1 MPQPQ
6 ELPHDFRAILRRI
19 QDPKVPIEEANQLF
33 NEHVLPVLKS
43 LIANCD
49 IHFPREVR
57 QWVKE
62 NGVSCIWEKLVR
74 RPRDGRAPAYDP
86 DRQDSSFL
94 AWVKTVLINQART
107 ENRRRREQVM
117 QDEKDYNDAVDDSS
131 FKKHQASK
139 DADEAKHDDL
149 ANLKRNLQAALLT
162 LLRSEELSPPN
173 QRRNGV
179 DYFAVLL
186 LCVRMQLSRLIH
198 RILYGNNPGVANGED
213 VLRYVG
219 ECFEQ
224 CEQYPALI
232 CLDCNGSKPHSG
244 GGNHPC
250 QGWCQR
256 RIVAWTPTVGE
267 LLAQVDNLI
276 RNSNVRPRYIW
287 IVQQLSH
294 AIVAARSSNANAPVN
309 VLARASGNCWRQWV
323 RRMRMV
329 YDKLRENNSELTPD
343 QIRILNALLEDDNTD
358 A

>member
-19 QDPKVPIEEANQLF
+19 QDPNVPKEEADQLF
-33 NEHVLPVLKS
+33 IEHVLPVLES
-43 LIANCD
+43 LINNCD
-49 IHFPREVR
+49 IHFPPEVR
-57 QWVKE
+57 QWVNE
-62 NGVSCIWEKLVR
+62 NGVRCIWEILVV

-107 ENRRRREQVM
+107 ENRRRRERLRDQEQLENQPADPQQQ
-117 QDEKDYNDAVDDSS
+117 QDEPERDR
-131 FKKHQASK
+131 
-139 DADEAKHDDL
+139 L
-149 ANLKRNLQAALLT
+149 ANLKRDLQAALVT
-162 LLRSEELSPPN
+162 LLRAQELSPPN

-186 LCVRMQLSRLIH
+186 LCIRMELSRLIH

-232 CLDCNGSKPHSG
+232 CLDCNGSESHSG

-276 RNSNVRPRYIW
+276 RNNNVRPRYIW

-294 AIVAARSSNANAPVN
+294 ANGAARNPNANVPVI
-309 VLARASGNCWRQWV
+309 VSVKASGNCWRQWV

-329 YDKLRENNSELTPD
+329 YHKLRKNNSELTPD
-343 QIRILNALLEDDNTD
+343 QISILNALLEDDNTD

>member
-19 QDPKVPIEEANQLF
+19 QDPKVPKEEADQLF
-33 NEHVLPVLKS
+33 IEHVLPVLES
-43 LIANCD
+43 LINNCD
-49 IHFPREVR
+49 IHFPPEVR
-57 QWVKE
+57 QWVME

-74 RPRDGRAPAYDP
+74 RPRDGHPPAYDP

-107 ENRRRREQVM
+107 ENRKRRERLRDQEQLENQPADPQQQ
-117 QDEKDYNDAVDDSS
+117 QDESERDR
-131 FKKHQASK
+131 
-139 DADEAKHDDL
+139 L
-149 ANLKRNLQAALLT
+149 ANLKRDLQAALVT
-162 LLRSEELSPPN
+162 LLRAEELSPPN

-224 CEQYPALI
+224 CEQYQALI
-232 CLDCNGSKPHSG
+232 CLDCNGSESHSG
-244 GGNHPC
+244 GVNHPC

-276 RNSNVRPRYIW
+276 RNKNVRPRYIW

-294 AIVAARSSNANAPVN
+294 AIIAARSSNANAPVN
-309 VLARASGNCWRQWV
+309 VLARVSGNCWRQWV

-329 YDKLRENNSELTPD
+329 YDKLRKNNSELTPD

>member
-19 QDPKVPIEEANQLF
+19 QDPNVPQEEADQLF
-33 NEHVLPVLKS
+33 IKHVFPVLES
-43 LIANCD
+43 LINNRD
-49 IHFPREVR
+49 RHFPREVR
-57 QWVKE
+57 QWVNE
-62 NGVSCIWEKLVR
+62 NGVRCIWEILVV

-94 AWVKTVLINQART
+94 AWVITVLTNQART
-107 ENRRRREQVM
+107 ENRRRRERLRDQEQLENQPADPQQQ
-117 QDEKDYNDAVDDSS
+117 QDEPELDR
-131 FKKHQASK
+131 F
-139 DADEAKHDDL
+139 
-149 ANLKRNLQAALLT
+149 ANLKRDLQAALVI
-162 LLRSEELSPPN
+162 LLRSEKLSPPG

-198 RILYGNNPGVANGED
+198 RALHENNPGVASGED

-224 CEQYPALI
+224 CEQYQALI
-232 CLDCNGSKPHSG
+232 CLDCNGSESHSG

-256 RIVAWTPTVGE
+256 RIAAWTPTVGE
-267 LLAQVDNLI
+267 LVAQVDNLI
-276 RNSNVRPRYIW
+276 QNNNVRPRYIW

-294 AIVAARSSNANAPVN
+294 AIVAARSSNANAPVI
-309 VLARASGNCWRQWV
+309 VSVKASGNCWRQWV
-323 RRMRMV
+323 RRMRIV
-329 YDKLRENNSELTPD
+329 YHKLRENNSGLTPD